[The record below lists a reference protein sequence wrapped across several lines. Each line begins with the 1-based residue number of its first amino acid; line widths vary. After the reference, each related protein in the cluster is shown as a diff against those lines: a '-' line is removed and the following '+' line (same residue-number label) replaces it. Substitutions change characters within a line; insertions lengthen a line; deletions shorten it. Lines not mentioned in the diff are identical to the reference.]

1 MNSNPPITINN
12 EGGVLRKGF
21 GKEYGQRTRHLM
33 NGKTS
38 VLGRSATIMMCVA
51 AVTFAALTV
60 SIPVSA
66 QDGDAKHHHYKL
78 IDLGTFGGPN
88 SGASG
93 GVPQERL
100 LSQRGTVVGTAD
112 TRNPDPFSP
121 NCFFDCFVAHAFLWN
136 NDTLTDLGALPGSGN
151 GSFAYASN
159 DRRQEVGVSE
169 NGVIDP
175 LTDLPE
181 VHAVLWSDSG
191 IIDLGT
197 LGGGASTAENI
208 NNKTQ
213 VVGAAVNS
221 IPDSFATG
229 LFPYILSN
237 GAFPAVTQVHAFLWE
252 NGAMRDLGTLG
263 GADSTAQFINAHGQ
277 VAGESFLDSNP
288 NPPIGAPAC
297 SGGGVPTQH
306 PFLWQEGFVDLGSL
320 GGTCGYPNWL
330 NDRGEVVGT
339 MTLAGD
345 LINHAFLWK
354 SGSLVD
360 LGTLGGNNSE
370 AWFAND
376 AGDVVGRADFSP
388 TSTDHHAFLW
398 RHGVMEDLGTVAGQT
413 SSTAFSINAKS
424 QVVGDA
430 NDNAWLWENGSIVDL
445 NSLVP
450 HGTDLHVAVA
460 AAINNRGEI
469 VATGL
474 LQNGDE
480 HAIVLIPCD
489 ENHVGV
495 DDCDYNLVDSVGE
508 SARPSHD
515 APNPALRSASRSIR
529 IRNQFLRQLP

>member
-1 MNSNPPITINN
+1 M
-12 EGGVLRKGF
+12 
-21 GKEYGQRTRHLM
+21 
-33 NGKTS
+33 
-38 VLGRSATIMMCVA
+38 
-51 AVTFAALTV
+51 
-60 SIPVSA
+60 
-66 QDGDAKHHHYKL
+66 
-78 IDLGTFGGPN
+78 
-88 SGASG
+88 
-93 GVPQERL
+93 
-100 LSQRGTVVGTAD
+100 GTAD
-112 TRNPDPFSP
+112 TPNPDPFSP
-121 NCFFDCFVAHAFLWN
+121 NCFFDCFVAHAFLGN
-136 NDTLTDLGALPGSGN
+136 NDTLTDLGALPGGGN

-175 LTDLPE
+175 LTGFPE
-181 VHAVLWSDSG
+181 VHAVLWSDAG

-208 NNKTQ
+208 NNRTQ
-213 VVGAAVNS
+213 IVGAALNS
-221 IPDSFATG
+221 IPDTFATG
-229 LFPYILSN
+229 LLPYILNN
-237 GAFPAVTQVHAFLWE
+237 GAFPAVTQVHAFLWRTVRCVTWE
-252 NGAMRDLGTLG
+252 RWAVL
-263 GADSTAQFINAHGQ
+263 TALHNSYNAHGQ
-277 VAGESFLDSNP
+277 VAGESFLDATP
-288 NPPIGAPAC
+288 NPPISAPAC

-345 LINHAFLWK
+345 SINHAFLWK

-370 AWFAND
+370 AWFADD
-376 AGDVVGRADFSP
+376 AGDVVGRPDFSP

-413 SSTAFSINAKS
+413 SSTAFSVNEKS

-445 NSLVP
+445 NTLVLP
-450 HGTDLHVAVA
+450 GTDLHVAVG
-460 AAINNRGEI
+460 AAINDRGEI

-474 LQNGDE
+474 LPNGDE

-489 ENHVGV
+489 DNHAGV
-495 DDCDYNLVDSVGE
+495 DDCDYSLMDSVGAA
-508 SARPSHD
+508 SARPLRDVS
-515 APNPALRSASRSIR
+515 NPAVRNASRSIR
-529 IRNQFLRQLP
+529 IQNQFLKQLP